1 MQFGFIPGR
10 STTDTIFI
18 VRQLQEKFY
27 VTNKTI
33 HGLCRSGKGIRS
45 CRRVTWLALRKLGVE
60 EWLVRLIK
68 SMYENTRCR
77 VRVGCNLSEETSMK
91 MGVHQGSFLPEP
103 PTVHRGSGSPLPRV
117 SYRMSLG
124 KPVCR
129 WPGHR
134 HWIAGETTGEADP
147 LEDQHGTKGTFG
159 QQGQNQGSDGPR
171 LGVLQRSDKDPCG
184 VCLKGVGTNSI
195 FVVVVPVA
203 FAKDAVVC
211 LVPWSL
217 IPASGVND
225 IPKKPIDGRPVTE
238 VTVGRKKI
246 GVMPLR
252 RHNVNC
258 ILCNG
263 FSEISNKIYKY
274 IVTQMQLKMSSANW

>member
-1 MQFGFIPGR
+1 M
-10 STTDTIFI
+10 STCH
-18 VRQLQEKFY
+18 L
-27 VTNKTI
+27 
-33 HGLCRSGKGIRS
+33 
-45 CRRVTWLALRKLGVE
+45 
-60 EWLVRLIK
+60 
-68 SMYENTRCR
+68 
-77 VRVGCNLSEETSMK
+77 VGCTK
-91 MGVHQGSFLPEP
+91 ARRRGVVSAAHKEHVWKYQMQSARWLQPEWRNQCEGGCSPRLLREP

-134 HWIAGETTGEADP
+134 HWIAGETTWEADP
-147 LEDQHGTKGTFG
+147 LENQHGTKGTFG
-159 QQGQNQGSDGPR
+159 QQGQNQGPDGPR

-217 IPASGVND
+217 IPDSGVND
-225 IPKKPIDGRPVTE
+225 VPKKPIDGRPVTE

-252 RHNVNC
+252 RHNVNW
-258 ILCNG
+258 ILWNG

-274 IVTQMQLKMSSANW
+274 IVTQMQLKMSSAKW